1 MEPLPQK
8 AFEFLDLAPNAGD
21 LLEEVQE
28 GLLATPKHLPA
39 KYFYDK
45 RGSEL
50 FEQITEHPGYY
61 LTRSELD
68 ILQDFAPEIS
78 RKLGKGCFLVELG
91 SGNCMK
97 TRFLLDTLQTPAGY
111 SPVDICS
118 TTLRRAS
125 VALRREYPHL
135 ELLPVCADF
144 TRPFPLPE
152 PTSTPR
158 CTAIY
163 FAGSTIGNFTP
174 RQTVPLLE
182 IMASALGPGG
192 VLLVGIDLKKD
203 PRILHRAY
211 NDARGITAA
220 FNLNLLARINRE
232 LGADFQL
239 DCFRHYA
246 FYNPTK
252 SRVEMHLVSTRDQ
265 VVSIEGQEFSFHR
278 GENIVTE
285 YSYKYRLEDFAGLA
299 SDAGFELRKHWTDRR
314 KYFGLLYLEVVE
326 N

>member
-1 MEPLPQK
+1 MKPLPQR
-8 AFEFLDLAPNAGD
+8 AFEFLDLAPGVGD

-28 GLLATPKHLPA
+28 GLRSTPKYLPS

-50 FEQITEHPGYY
+50 FERITELPGYY

-68 ILQDFAPEIS
+68 ILQDFAPAITKAMG
-78 RKLGKGCFLVELG
+78 RQCYLVELG

-97 TRFLLDTLQTPAGY
+97 TRFLLDTLEDPVAY
-111 SPVDICS
+111 APVDICAS
-118 TTLRRAS
+118 TLRNA
-125 VALRREYPHL
+125 AATLHREYPRL

-144 TRPFPLPE
+144 TRPFPLPK
-152 PTSTPR
+152 PHVSPR
-158 CTAIY
+158 RTVIY
-163 FAGSTIGNFTP
+163 FGGSTVGNFTP

-182 IMASALGPGG
+182 IMASALGQGG

-220 FNLNLLARINRE
+220 FNLNLLVRINRE
-232 LGADFQL
+232 LDADFQL

-265 VVSIEGQEFSFHR
+265 SVTIDGESFSFHR
-278 GENIVTE
+278 GESILTE
-285 YSYKYRLEDFAGLA
+285 YSCKYRMDDFVQLA
-299 SDAGFELRKHWTDRR
+299 QDAGFQLRERWTDRR
-314 KYFGLLYLEVVE
+314 GHFGLLYLEVAE